1 VLGRAADPLGA
12 GWAVIN
18 NVLTILGAR
27 RRDPANL
34 EAGVKKKISTSRR
47 KRPRS
52 TSAVARRSAKP
63 RPQQQ
68 RSIET
73 FELILRVTA
82 TLLGEI
88 GVESLSTNL
97 ICKHAGL
104 SPPALYRYFPD
115 KYAILRELGARL
127 MDRQN
132 QSYLAWL
139 AEQPKPGTPDS
150 REQAML
156 RLQSMQTAINAI
168 TFDFPA
174 AVWIMRALRAVPS
187 LQTVRLES
195 HESVAEESF
204 GALLARFPHADR
216 SQLRLAT
223 RLATE
228 VMYSATEMVLDN
240 PDLDSLQITAEVSEM
255 VVRYFDKFAE
265 NEIRHADEVSMT
277 AAASESSRETART
290 PEC

>member
-1 VLGRAADPLGA
+1 MSSVA
-12 GWAVIN
+12 
-18 NVLTILGAR
+18 TQ
-27 RRDPANL
+27 
-34 EAGVKKKISTSRR
+34 EAGVKARKSTSGR
-47 KRPRS
+47 KRPR
-52 TSAVARRSAKP
+52 TTAARMRAK
-63 RPQQQ
+63 RQPQQQ

-73 FELILRVTA
+73 FELILRVAA

-139 AEQPKPGTPDS
+139 AEQPEPGALDT
-150 REQAML
+150 REAAVS
-156 RLQSMQTAINAI
+156 RLQSMQTAINTI

-187 LQTVRLES
+187 LQAVRLES
-195 HESVAEESF
+195 HDLVAEESCT
-204 GALLARFPHADR
+204 ALLARFPHADKG
-216 SQLRLAT
+216 QLRLAT

-240 PDLDSLQITAEVSEM
+240 PDLDALQITAEVSEM

-265 NEIRHADEVSMT
+265 NE
-277 AAASESSRETART
+277 SR
-290 PEC
+290 PPD